1 MAFKTMLRQLI
12 SKWGIMSI
20 DMQTAYEN
28 EVKAEEE
35 ELRGVFDGIAVTD
48 ISEASAELSA
58 EENLN
63 VAADGVAVDSET
75 GEILGE
81 VPANAE

>member
-35 ELRGVFDGIAVTD
+35 ELRGAFDGIAVTD

>member
-1 MAFKTMLRQLI
+1 MLRQLI
-12 SKWGIMSI
+12 SKWRIMSI

-48 ISEASAELSA
+48 ISEAPAEQVA
-58 EENLN
+58 DENLN

-75 GEILGE
+75 GEILGR
-81 VPANAE
+81 VPNEE